1 MSEMTARAQRV
12 ADHIQREIA
21 VLIQLEINDPRVGM
35 VSVTGVDVSNDLAHA
50 KIYVTVMNS
59 LTGDSEQDKETLTD
73 PGKLDQLE
81 IEENLK
87 ALTKAS
93 GYLRT
98 LLAKRLR
105 LRAVPKLHFYY
116 DSSVERGHRLSSLID
131 DALEA
136 DRQQHADNAA
146 SNE

>member
-1 MSEMTARAQRV
+1 VSEMTARAQRV
-12 ADHIQREIA
+12 ADQIQREIA
-21 VLIQLEINDPRVGM
+21 VLIQLEVNDPRVGM

-59 LTGDSEQDKETLTD
+59 LTGDSEQDKETLAE

-105 LRAVPKLHFYY
+105 LRAVPKLHFYN
-116 DSSVERGHRLSSLID
+116 DGSVERGQRLSSLID

-136 DRQQHADNAA
+136 DRQQHADTSD

>member
-12 ADHIQREIA
+12 ADQIQREIA
-21 VLIQLEINDPRVGM
+21 SLIQLEVNDPRVGM

-50 KIYVTVMNS
+50 RIYVTVMNS
-59 LTGDSEQDKETLTD
+59 LTGNSEQDKETLAD
-73 PGKLDQLE
+73 PGSLDKLE

-87 ALTKAS
+87 ALTKAA

-105 LRAVPKLHFYY
+105 LRAVPKLQFYY
-116 DSSVERGHRLSSLID
+116 DGSVERGQRLSSLID

-136 DRQQHADNAA
+136 DRQQHADDPA